1 MNLNLYP
8 QYLEWKQKDPIE
20 ESIST
25 MLPNQYLYSIVETDK
40 EIKKVQEILKLL
52 SKKIK

>member
-8 QYLEWKQKDPIE
+8 QYSAWKQKDPIE